1 MVPLT
6 GNKFFKMNKILL
18 IIFFSAS
25 KILALDLTFELVYES
40 TDISVGDDLTGS
52 FYGSIIN
59 TSSDSISVAV
69 ISRERVL
76 LDGWSAS
83 ICLGEICYHES
94 IDSASVNLQAGDTT
108 SFGVIAW
115 TNGSGDGT
123 IELDIFNLEYPN
135 DNIILE
141 LLIDT
146 EQLALIGKKNDKLQK
161 FMIHSAYPNPFNPV
175 TSLRYDLSEDG
186 LVNIT
191 IYDMMGR
198 QISTLFSGQQTAGYN
213 IVQWNA
219 TNTFG
224 EAVSAGLYLYTIH
237 AGKFTQT
244 RKMVLLK

>member
-161 FMIHSAYPNPFNPV
+161 FMIHSAYPNPFNA
-175 TSLRYDLSEDG
+175 
-186 LVNIT
+186 NIT
-191 IYDMMGR
+191 INFELKETTNISLNIYDQIGR
-198 QISTLFSGQQTAGYN
+198 IVKTLVNSSQTAGYKS
-213 IVQWNA
+213 IRWNA
-219 TNTFG
+219 TNDRN
-224 EAVSAGLYLYTIH
+224 EPVSAGMYIYTIQ
-237 AGKFTQT
+237 AGEFRQT

>member
-123 IELDIFNLEYPN
+123 IELDIFNMEYPN

-175 TSLRYDLSEDG
+175 TTLGYDLPQDG

-198 QISTLFSGQQTAGYN
+198 IVKTLINSSQTAGYKF
-213 IVQWNA
+213 IRWNA
-219 TNTFG
+219 TN
-224 EAVSAGLYLYTIH
+224 ERNESVSAGLYLYTIQ
-237 AGKFTQT
+237 AGELRQT
-244 RKMVLLK
+244 KKMVLLK